1 MTNEITCT
9 NCSGS
14 GCDSLSEQYEAC
26 ATCNGVGREI
36 VQSDYEIG
44 DVVEYRDDETDQLMV
59 ATVIDFGAAGW
70 LEVTHDGRPED
81 DAAIHESLVVRV
93 VAWAEYLGM
102 EAA

>member
-9 NCSGS
+9 NCHGT
-14 GCDSLSEQYEAC
+14 GCDSMNEQFEPC
-26 ATCNGVGREI
+26 AVCSGTGRE
-36 VQSDYEIG
+36 VVASEYEIG
-44 DVVEYRDDETDQLMV
+44 DVVEYRDDESDALII